1 VATAAVAA
9 RTSATVA
16 AGASDWG
23 MPCTDQRHEACT
35 GDGGEIRGCLSDGDQ
50 IGGALRQDDQAVDPA
65 EPGPTLF

>member
-1 VATAAVAA
+1 
-9 RTSATVA
+9 
-16 AGASDWG
+16 

-35 GDGGEIRGCLSDGDQ
+35 GDGGEIRGCLSDGHQ